1 MSVLMLTTKV
11 KEENAAD
18 AQAALE
24 KLFKELEQAQPAGV
38 RYATTRLSDGVTFV
52 AFLEVE
58 NSEDPLRDNPLRAL
72 PAHAEL
78 LENLKQWVAEPA
90 AVEHMT
96 VVGSYRLF

>member
-1 MSVLMLTTKV
+1 MTVITVTSKV

-18 AQAALE
+18 AEAALD
-24 KLFKELEQAQPAGV
+24 KFFQAIEQAQPAGV
-38 RYATTRLSDGVTFV
+38 RYAVTKLSDGVTFI

-58 NSEDPLRDNPLRAL
+58 NSADPLNDNPLRAL

-78 LENLKQWVAEPA
+78 LENLKQWSAEPGA
-90 AVEHMT
+90 IDRMT